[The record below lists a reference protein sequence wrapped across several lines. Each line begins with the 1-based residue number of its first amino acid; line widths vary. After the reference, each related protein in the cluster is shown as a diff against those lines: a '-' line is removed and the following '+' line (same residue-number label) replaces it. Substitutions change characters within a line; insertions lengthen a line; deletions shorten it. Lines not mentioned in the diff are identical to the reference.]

1 MARKEGRLV
10 TRRVLMLNWLASALK
25 MSWMSPEEI
34 LKRKVS
40 HGINISVKRLELL
53 RHRGYLNMYVF

>member
-1 MARKEGRLV
+1 
-10 TRRVLMLNWLASALK
+10 MLNWLASALK